1 MTDNEMKKC
10 QTVKEQE
17 AYFLQLVEDKQLE
30 LIWHPDRREKCEI
43 TFTYGHSAWAV
54 YVYREDPMSAFREY
68 AMFLL
73 FMCYADCLA
82 DDYEDW
88 KPAAAMA
95 VNYLRKL
102 PEEPRDSS
110 LEFAYTRIAEWYEA
124 SGNPKAEWYR
134 KQAEL
139 YRLYDDEVNPWD
151 AVNMMATMEDDK
163 LFDFCL
169 YILRYIVEPGCFGED
184 TFYSD
189 WQRDQYELVETVL
202 DKAVKHFAED
212 AGNTTLNRSFVY
224 FLKGV
229 YLKRT
234 RRFKLAE
241 AVWEAYLA
249 LPRIE
254 EEACF
259 TLGVIYALWGE
270 CCLHRGDERGA
281 EEHFLKVR
289 EEEEFLV
296 WEYVR
301 SLMSKGDVTADEL
314 NQVLC
319 QAVVDACCQNN
330 VTPQFLKESI
340 DAFFA
345 PPEIE
350 DDEEEDEE
358 EEDEEEQD
366 EDVDEEDN
374 EGEEC
379 AYTFDRWYDWAEG
392 GDRFAQLVVGFLYC
406 QGEAVSQNYR
416 LAREWFYL
424 SALQGNAAAQM
435 NLAYLYAH
443 GYGVEAD
450 EQEAAKW
457 REKAEAN
464 PSLGL
469 KSYKDLLLK

>member
-1 MTDNEMKKC
+1 MTGIKN

-17 AYFLQLVEDKQLE
+17 TYFLRLVEDKQLE

-43 TFTYGHSAWAV
+43 TFTHGHRAMEV
-54 YVYREDPMSAFREY
+54 YVYREDCPMSAFREY
-68 AMFLL
+68 AMFMLL
-73 FMCYADCLA
+73 MFYADCLA
-82 DDYEDW
+82 DGQEDW

-102 PEEPRDSS
+102 PEETKNRS

-139 YRLYDDEVNPWD
+139 YRLYGDEVNPWD
-151 AVNMMATMEDDK
+151 VVKMMDTMEDDK
-163 LFDFCL
+163 LFDLCL

-184 TFYSD
+184 AFYPG
-189 WQRDQYELVETVL
+189 WQREQYELIEEVL
-202 DKAVKHFAED
+202 DKAVEHFADNAEN
-212 AGNTTLNRSFVY
+212 ATLNRSFVY

-259 TLGVIYALWGE
+259 TPSLVHALWGE
-270 CCLHRGDERGA
+270 CCLQRVENA
-281 EEHFLKVR
+281 LAKEHFRLVR
-289 EEEEFLV
+289 KEEDPLV
-296 WEYVR
+296 WEYVQ
-301 SLMSKGDVTADEL
+301 SLMAKGDVTADEL

-350 DDEEEDEE
+350 DDEEE
-358 EEDEEEQD
+358 QD
-366 EDVDEEDN
+366 EGVDEEDN

-379 AYTFDRWYDWAEG
+379 AYTFDQWYDLAEEG
-392 GDRFAQLVVGFLYC
+392 NRFAQLVVGFFYY

-450 EQEAAKW
+450 EQEAARW

-469 KSYKDLLLK
+469 KSYKDLLLKG

>member
-1 MTDNEMKKC
+1 MADNKMNKN
-10 QTVKEQE
+10 QAVKEQE
-17 AYFLQLVEDKQLE
+17 ACFLQLVEDKQLE

-43 TFTYGHSAWAV
+43 AFTHGYRAMKV
-54 YVYREDPMSAFREY
+54 YVYREDCPMSAFREY

-73 FMCYADCLA
+73 FMFYANCLA

-102 PEEPRDSS
+102 PEETRDSS
-110 LEFAYTRIAEWYEA
+110 LEFAYTRIAQWYEA
-124 SGNPKAEWYR
+124 SGDPKAEWYR

-139 YRLYDDEVNPWD
+139 FRLYADGMTLRD
-151 AVNMMATMEDDK
+151 AASMMETMEDDK

-169 YILRYIVEPGCFGED
+169 YVLCHVVEPGCFGED
-184 TFYSD
+184 AFYPG
-189 WQRDQYELVETVL
+189 WQREQYELMEEVL
-202 DKAVKHFAED
+202 DKAVEHFADNAEN
-212 AGNTTLNRSFVY
+212 ATLNRSFVY
-224 FLKGV
+224 FLKGI

-259 TLGVIYALWGE
+259 TLGVIHALRGE

-345 PPEIE
+345 PPEME
-350 DDEEEDEE
+350 DDEE

-366 EDVDEEDN
+366 EEWMKKAMERKKVPIRLINGMTWQRKEI
-374 EGEEC
+374 
-379 AYTFDRWYDWAEG
+379 
-392 GDRFAQLVVGFLYC
+392 
-406 QGEAVSQNYR
+406 VSPNWWWDSFIIRVKPFRKIIGWHVNGSTCPLCRAMPQPR
-416 LAREWFYL
+416 
-424 SALQGNAAAQM
+424 
-435 NLAYLYAH
+435 
-443 GYGVEAD
+443 
-450 EQEAAKW
+450 
-457 REKAEAN
+457 
-464 PSLGL
+464 
-469 KSYKDLLLK
+469 

>member
-43 TFTYGHSAWAV
+43 AFTHGYRAMKV
-54 YVYREDPMSAFREY
+54 YVYREDCPMSAFREY
-68 AMFLL
+68 AMFML
-73 FMCYADCLA
+73 FMFYADCLA
-82 DDYEDW
+82 DDQKDW

-102 PEEPRDSS
+102 PEETRNRS
-110 LEFAYTRIAEWYEA
+110 LEFAYTRIAQWYEA
-124 SGNPKAEWYR
+124 SGDPKAKWYR
-134 KQAEL
+134 KQAER
-139 YRLYDDEVNPWD
+139 YRLYADDINPWD
-151 AVNMMATMEDDK
+151 AVSMMETMEDDK

-169 YILRYIVEPGCFGED
+169 YVLCHVVESGCFGED
-184 TFYSD
+184 AFYPG
-189 WQRDQYELVETVL
+189 WQREQYELVEEVL
-202 DKAVKHFAED
+202 DKAVKHFANNEE
-212 AGNTTLNRSFVY
+212 NTVLNRSFFY

-241 AVWEAYLA
+241 AVWEIYST
-249 LPRIE
+249 LPRIK
-254 EEACF
+254 EEASF
-259 TLGVIYALWGE
+259 TLSLIHALWGE
-270 CCLHRGDERGA
+270 CCLHRRDEARA
-281 EEHFLKVR
+281 REHFLKVR
-289 EEEEFLV
+289 EDEEPWV
-296 WEYVR
+296 WKYVQA
-301 SLMSKGDVTADEL
+301 LMAKQNASADDL
-314 NQVLC
+314 NQSLLQIVT
-319 QAVVDACCQNN
+319 DACCQHN
-330 VTPQFLKESI
+330 VTPQPLKEFI

-345 PPEIE
+345 PPKIE
-350 DDEEEDEE
+350 DDEE

-366 EDVDEEDN
+366 EEVDEEGN
-374 EGEEC
+374 GEEEC
-379 AYTFDRWYDWAEG
+379 AYTFDQWYDLAEE
-392 GDRFAQLVVGFLYC
+392 GDRFAQLVVGFLYY

-435 NLAYLYAH
+435 NLAYMYAH

-450 EQEAAKW
+450 EQEAARW

-469 KSYKDLLLK
+469 KSYKDLLLKD

>member
-1 MTDNEMKKC
+1 MADNKMNKN
-10 QTVKEQE
+10 QAVKEQE

-43 TFTYGHSAWAV
+43 AFTHGYRAMKV
-54 YVYREDPMSAFREY
+54 YVYREDCPMSAFREY

-73 FMCYADCLA
+73 FMFYANCLA

-102 PEEPRDSS
+102 PEETRDSS
-110 LEFAYTRIAEWYEA
+110 LEFAYTRIAQWYEA
-124 SGNPKAEWYR
+124 SGDPKAEWYR
-134 KQAEL
+134 KQAER
-139 YRLYDDEVNPWD
+139 YRLYADDINPWD
-151 AVNMMATMEDDK
+151 AVSMMDTMENDQ
-163 LFDFCL
+163 LLDFSL
-169 YILRYIVEPGCFGED
+169 YILRYIVEQGCFGED
-184 TFYSD
+184 AFYLD
-189 WQRDQYELVETVL
+189 WQREQYELVETVL
-202 DKAVKHFAED
+202 DKAVKRFAED
-212 AGNTTLNRSFVY
+212 EGNTILNRSFVY

-296 WEYVR
+296 WEYVQ
-301 SLMSKGDVTADEL
+301 SLMAKGDVTADEL

-350 DDEEEDEE
+350 DDEEE
-358 EEDEEEQD
+358 EDEEEQD

-379 AYTFDRWYDWAEG
+379 AYTFDQWYDDAEG
-392 GDRFAQLVVGFLYC
+392 GDSFAQLVVGHLYYM
-406 QGEAVSQNYR
+406 GEYVTRNYR

-424 SALQGNAAAQM
+424 SALQGNAVAQM
-435 NLAYLYAH
+435 NLAYMYAH

-450 EQEAAKW
+450 EQEAARW

-469 KSYKDLLLK
+469 KSYKDLLLKD

>member
-1 MTDNEMKKC
+1 MADNKMNKN
-10 QTVKEQE
+10 QAVKEQE
-17 AYFLQLVEDKQLE
+17 ACFLQLVEDKQLE

-43 TFTYGHSAWAV
+43 AFTHGYRAMKV
-54 YVYREDPMSAFREY
+54 YVYREDCSMSAFREY
-68 AMFLL
+68 AMFML
-73 FMCYADCLA
+73 FMFYADCLA
-82 DDYEDW
+82 DGQEDW

-102 PEEPRDSS
+102 PEETKNRS
-110 LEFAYTRIAEWYEA
+110 LEFAYTRIAQWYEA
-124 SGNPKAEWYR
+124 SGVPKAEWYR
-134 KQAEL
+134 KQAETS
-139 YRLYDDEVNPWD
+139 RLYSRDITPWD
-151 AVNMMATMEDDK
+151 AVKMMDTMEDDK

-184 TFYSD
+184 AFYPG
-189 WQRDQYELVETVL
+189 WQREQYELIEEVL
-202 DKAVKHFAED
+202 DKAVEHFADNAEN
-212 AGNTTLNRSFVY
+212 ATLNRSFVY

-259 TLGVIYALWGE
+259 TPSLVHALWGE
-270 CCLHRGDERGA
+270 CCLQRVENA
-281 EEHFLKVR
+281 LAKEHFRLVR
-289 EEEEFLV
+289 KEEDPLV
-296 WEYVR
+296 WEYVQ
-301 SLMSKGDVTADEL
+301 SLMAKGDVTADEL

-350 DDEEEDEE
+350 DDEEE
-358 EEDEEEQD
+358 EQD
-366 EDVDEEDN
+366 EEVDEEDN
-374 EGEEC
+374 GEEEC
-379 AYTFDRWYDWAEG
+379 AYTFDDWYADAEG
-392 GDRFAQLVVGFLYC
+392 GDSLAQLVVGHLYYM
-406 QGEAVSQNYR
+406 GEYVTRNYR

-424 SALQGNAAAQM
+424 SALQGNAVAQM
-435 NLAYLYAH
+435 NLAYMYAH
-443 GYGVEAD
+443 GYGTEVDESEAT
-450 EQEAAKW
+450 KW
-457 REKAEAN
+457 RQKAETN
-464 PSLGL
+464 QGEEMQEYGNLIL
-469 KSYKDLLLK
+469 TDE

>member
-1 MTDNEMKKC
+1 MTGIKN

-17 AYFLQLVEDKQLE
+17 TYFLRLVEDKQLE

-43 TFTYGHSAWAV
+43 TFTHGHRAIEV
-54 YVYREDPMSAFREY
+54 YVYREDCPMSAFREY
-68 AMFLL
+68 AMFML
-73 FMCYADCLA
+73 FMFYADCLA

-102 PEEPRDSS
+102 PEETRDSS
-110 LEFAYTRIAEWYEA
+110 LEFAYTRIAQWYEA

-139 YRLYDDEVNPWD
+139 YRLYADDINPWD
-151 AVNMMATMEDDK
+151 AVSMMETMEDDK

-169 YILRYIVEPGCFGED
+169 YVLCHVVESGCFGED
-184 TFYSD
+184 AFYPG
-189 WQRDQYELVETVL
+189 WQREQYELVEEVL
-202 DKAVKHFAED
+202 DKAVKHFANNEE
-212 AGNTTLNRSFVY
+212 NTVLNRSFFY

-241 AVWEAYLA
+241 AVWEIYST
-249 LPRIE
+249 LPRIK
-254 EEACF
+254 EEASF
-259 TLGVIYALWGE
+259 TLSLIHALWGE
-270 CCLHRGDERGA
+270 CCLHRRDEARA
-281 EEHFLKVR
+281 REHFLKVR

-296 WEYVR
+296 WEYVQ
-301 SLMSKGDVTADEL
+301 SLVTKGDVTPAEL

-330 VTPQFLKESI
+330 VTPQSLKESI

-345 PPEIE
+345 PPEME
-350 DDEEEDEE
+350 DDEE

-366 EDVDEEDN
+366 EEVDEEDN
-374 EGEEC
+374 GEEEC
-379 AYTFDRWYDWAEG
+379 AYTFDDWYADAEG
-392 GDRFAQLVVGFLYC
+392 GDSLAQLVVGHLYYM
-406 QGEAVSQNYR
+406 GEYVTRNYR

-424 SALQGNAAAQM
+424 SALQGNAVAQM
-435 NLAYLYAH
+435 NLAYMYAH
-443 GYGVEAD
+443 GYGTEVD
-450 EQEAAKW
+450 EPEAAKW
-457 REKAEAN
+457 RQKAETN
-464 PSLGL
+464 QGEEMQEYGNLIL
-469 KSYKDLLLK
+469 TDE

>member
-1 MTDNEMKKC
+1 MTGIKN

-17 AYFLQLVEDKQLE
+17 TYFLRLVEDKQLE

-43 TFTYGHSAWAV
+43 TFTHGHRAIEV
-54 YVYREDPMSAFREY
+54 YVYREDCPMSAFREY
-68 AMFLL
+68 AMFML
-73 FMCYADCLA
+73 FMFYADCLA
-82 DDYEDW
+82 DGQEDW

-102 PEEPRDSS
+102 PEETRNRS

-134 KQAEL
+134 KQADIYHL
-139 YRLYDDEVNPWD
+139 YFEGMTPWN

-169 YILRYIVEPGCFGED
+169 YILRYVVEPGCFGED

-234 RRFKLAE
+234 RRSKLAE

-345 PPEIE
+345 PPEME
-350 DDEEEDEE
+350 DDEE

-366 EDVDEEDN
+366 EEVDEEGN
-374 EGEEC
+374 GEEEC
-379 AYTFDRWYDWAEG
+379 AYTFDDWYADAEG
-392 GDRFAQLVVGFLYC
+392 GDSLAQLVVGHLYYM
-406 QGEAVSQNYR
+406 GEYVTRNYR

-424 SALQGNAAAQM
+424 SALQGNAVAQM
-435 NLAYLYAH
+435 NLAYMYAH
-443 GYGVEAD
+443 GYGTEVD
-450 EQEAAKW
+450 EPEAAKW
-457 REKAEAN
+457 RQKAETN
-464 PSLGL
+464 QGEEMQEYGNLIL
-469 KSYKDLLLK
+469 TDE

>member
-1 MTDNEMKKC
+1 MADNKMNKN
-10 QTVKEQE
+10 QAVKEQE
-17 AYFLQLVEDKQLE
+17 ACFLQLVEDKQLE

-43 TFTYGHSAWAV
+43 AFTHGYRAMEV
-54 YVYREDPMSAFREY
+54 YVYREDCPMSAFREY
-68 AMFLL
+68 AMFML
-73 FMCYADCLA
+73 FMFYADCLA
-82 DDYEDW
+82 DGREDW
-88 KPAAAMA
+88 KSAAARA
-95 VNYLRKL
+95 LKYLRKL
-102 PEEPRDSS
+102 PDEVRDRS
-110 LEFAYTRIAEWYEA
+110 LEFAYTRIAQWYEA
-124 SGNPKAEWYR
+124 SGDPKAEWYR

-139 YRLYDDEVNPWD
+139 FRLYADGMTLRD
-151 AVNMMATMEDDK
+151 AASMMETMEDDK

-169 YILRYIVEPGCFGED
+169 YVLCHVVEPGCFGED
-184 TFYSD
+184 VFYPG
-189 WQRDQYELVETVL
+189 WQREQYELMEEVL
-202 DKAVKHFAED
+202 DKAVEHFADNAEN
-212 AGNTTLNRSFVY
+212 ATLNRSFVY
-224 FLKGV
+224 FLKGI

-259 TLGVIYALWGE
+259 TLGVIYALRGE

-296 WEYVR
+296 WEYVQ
-301 SLMSKGDVTADEL
+301 SLMAKGDVTADEL

-345 PPEIE
+345 PPEME
-350 DDEEEDEE
+350 DDEE

-366 EDVDEEDN
+366 EEVDEEGN
-374 EGEEC
+374 GEEEC
-379 AYTFDRWYDWAEG
+379 AYTFDQWYDLAEE
-392 GDRFAQLVVGFLYC
+392 GDRFAQLVVGFLYY

-450 EQEAAKW
+450 EQEAARW
-457 REKAEAN
+457 REKAKAN

-469 KSYKDLLLK
+469 KSYKDLLLKD